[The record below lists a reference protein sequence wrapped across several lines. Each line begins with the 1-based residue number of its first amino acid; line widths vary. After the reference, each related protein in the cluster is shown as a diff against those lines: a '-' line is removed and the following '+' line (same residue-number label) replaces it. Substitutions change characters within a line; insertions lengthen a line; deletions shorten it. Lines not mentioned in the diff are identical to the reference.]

1 MIMRRR
7 YEAAAGNPAILIET
21 VGAFASLAL
30 SRTSEP
36 APVSAKSIGVPW
48 TLSAAEPEAA
58 ALSNARVPTLR
69 RPEVRI
75 PSAPRSRANR
85 RDFLLRLACTQT
97 LKRRHV
103 RLIV

>member
-36 APVSAKSIGVPW
+36 APV
-48 TLSAAEPEAA
+48 
-58 ALSNARVPTLR
+58 
-69 RPEVRI
+69 
-75 PSAPRSRANR
+75 
-85 RDFLLRLACTQT
+85 
-97 LKRRHV
+97 
-103 RLIV
+103 